1 MQRQLMLNLMDF
13 EPNVPL
19 GSVEID
25 FGSRHG
31 CDGYGHAQ
39 RGIQGALFPARF
51 MVGRE
56 VAAPLFGQKLGLS
69 QALENLPPK
78 T

>member
-1 MQRQLMLNLMDF
+1 MDF

-51 MVGRE
+51 MVGRD
-56 VAAPLFGQKLGLS
+56 VAAPLFGQKLGLR
-69 QALENLPPK
+69 QALKNLPPK